1 MYFANAYVKHNIGK
15 EITNMEE
22 TKKEIDVL
30 KLGNELTFRRYLF
43 SKAQVA
49 RVLNAPD
56 YIALYII
63 KETGKE
69 QEIYGGKTY
78 LKDLSEKMQMPIRQ
92 TSKMVGNLKDRG
104 LIKWL
109 HDGDGSDGTYV
120 TITEE
125 GNKLLEQQQAVF
137 KEYYGRVIGK
147 FGKDNLIQ
155 MLNLMKQLETV
166 MSSEL
171 EVIDDV
177 DGRDD

>member
-1 MYFANAYVKHNIGK
+1 
-15 EITNMEE
+15 MEE
-22 TKKEIDVL
+22 NKKEIDVL

-43 SKAQVA
+43 SKAQIT
-49 RVLNAPD
+49 RVLNVPD

-63 KETGKE
+63 KETGSA

-78 LKDLSEKMQMPIRQ
+78 LKDLSEKMQLSIRQ
-92 TSKMVGNLKDRG
+92 TSKLVGNLKDRG

-120 TITEE
+120 TITGE
-125 GNKLLEQQQAVF
+125 GDKLLEQQQAVF
-137 KEYYGRVIGK
+137 KEYYGKVIAK

-155 MLNLMKQLETV
+155 LLNLMKQLETV

-171 EVIDDV
+171 EGMEAV
-177 DGRDD
+177 DNVNGRDD